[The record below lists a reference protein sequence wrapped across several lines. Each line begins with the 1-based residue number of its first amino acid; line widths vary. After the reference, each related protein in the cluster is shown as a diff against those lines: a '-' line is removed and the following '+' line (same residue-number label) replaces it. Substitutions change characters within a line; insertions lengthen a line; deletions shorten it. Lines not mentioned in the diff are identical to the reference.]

1 MHGVCIAKPASH
13 VNAAVSE
20 VGEKE
25 SALSQKD
32 QERS

>member
-1 MHGVCIAKPASH
+1 MNFALLSPH